1 MRCYTK
7 LRGAPSRRNRPM
19 WAWKA
24 GIGRIDENS
33 QAAVGVIDLP
43 DINAAFGRLFFG
55 SHAPGKS
62 IRFAIKAEV
71 LAIWRRSSECRSEF
85 ADTSEQKIPGPIR

>member
-43 DINAAFGRLFFG
+43 DINAAFGRLFFWVACAGKVHQIRDQGG
-55 SHAPGKS
+55 SAS
-62 IRFAIKAEV
+62 D
-71 LAIWRRSSECRSEF
+71 LAAFLRM
-85 ADTSEQKIPGPIR
+85 PI